1 MELKAKD
8 FSNKITKVAENSI
21 AQELDIQVGD
31 ILLSINS
38 QKIQDIIE
46 YQYLIAEEYIEL
58 EIQTLDGEIVIYEI
72 DKDIDEDIGI
82 EFENPIINSVQTCRN
97 KCIFC

>member
-38 QKIQDIIE
+38 LKETKSNI
-46 YQYLIAEEYIEL
+46 
-58 EIQTLDGEIVIYEI
+58 
-72 DKDIDEDIGI
+72 
-82 EFENPIINSVQTCRN
+82 
-97 KCIFC
+97 

>member
-8 FSNKITKVAENSI
+8 FSNKITKVVENSI
-21 AQELDIQVGD
+21 ADELDIQVGD

-46 YQYLIAEEYIEL
+46 YQYLIAEEYIEI
-58 EIQTLDGEIVIYEI
+58 EIQTIEGEVVIYEI
-72 DKDIDEDIGI
+72 DKDIDEDLGI
-82 EFENPIINSVQTCRN
+82 
-97 KCIFC
+97 